1 MNSIYNHIAIFPV
14 LVWTYCTSSAHCQ
27 FLFLKMQIHYRNI
40 WEYLQKF
47 KSKLM
52 HVNFYCIAIV
62 VGSKKQ
68 KIKLIGKLINLLFYH
83 SKGGVYISII
93 SFEGFQF
100 NWIWEGFQGISC
112 YLLYDVDLLIVCDSV
127 TCPLFLYPGF
137 PISSLM
143 MTSERISENSNWNL
157 IVTFLH
163 WYRVLQRFIFYVVSS
178 KKITAIFRV
187 YVIHDSGSFLLGE
200 WGTVVLLEDN
210 TLGEPLLGSHVRS
223 KISLQNNQ
231 SWICVY

>member
-1 MNSIYNHIAIFPV
+1 M
-14 LVWTYCTSSAHCQ
+14 YCNC
-27 FLFLKMQIHYRNI
+27 RR
-40 WEYLQKF
+40 
-47 KSKLM
+47 
-52 HVNFYCIAIV
+52 
-62 VGSKKQ
+62 GKKQ

-100 NWIWEGFQGISC
+100 NWIWESFQGIYC

-143 MTSERISENSNWNL
+143 MTLERISENSNWNL

-178 KKITAIFRV
+178 KKITTTLSVIFRV

-210 TLGEPLLGSHVRS
+210 ALGEPLLASHVRS
-223 KISLQNNQ
+223 EISLQNNQ

>member
-1 MNSIYNHIAIFPV
+1 MS
-14 LVWTYCTSSAHCQ
+14 L
-27 FLFLKMQIHYRNI
+27 
-40 WEYLQKF
+40 
-47 KSKLM
+47 
-52 HVNFYCIAIV
+52 
-62 VGSKKQ
+62 
-68 KIKLIGKLINLLFYH
+68 H

-93 SFEGFQF
+93 SFEGFQL

-178 KKITAIFRV
+178 KKITTTLSVIFRV

-210 TLGEPLLGSHVRS
+210 ALEPLLGSHVRS
-223 KISLQNNQ
+223 EISLQNNR

>member
-1 MNSIYNHIAIFPV
+1 M
-14 LVWTYCTSSAHCQ
+14 YCNC
-27 FLFLKMQIHYRNI
+27 RR
-40 WEYLQKF
+40 
-47 KSKLM
+47 
-52 HVNFYCIAIV
+52 
-62 VGSKKQ
+62 GKKQ

-93 SFEGFQF
+93 SFEGFQ
-100 NWIWEGFQGISC
+100 
-112 YLLYDVDLLIVCDSV
+112 LYDVDLLIVCDSV

-157 IVTFLH
+157 NVTFLH

-178 KKITAIFRV
+178 KKITTTLSVIFRV

-210 TLGEPLLGSHVRS
+210 ALGEPLLGSHVRS
-223 KISLQNNQ
+223 EISLQNNQ